1 MARNHGIS
9 MLPVVALVALLAA
22 GAYNYHRNWQ
32 AEAAIPRPYGGYSQ
46 EDLAALLEAYET
58 ENAQIERQRERTRR
72 ALGQR
77 GNGGLLDE
85 NIDAFEQAQQ
95 RSSAHRE
102 LGVKLSMRQTA
113 TEEIAAELERRERE
127 ADVLQ
132 VHLKRLLT
140 I

>member
-1 MARNHGIS
+1 VAYREVARVERSSTLGLHRVT
-9 MLPVVALVALLAA
+9 LALESGRRVLVGRGMDADRAHL
-22 GAYNYHRNWQ
+22 
-32 AEAAIPRPYGGYSQ
+32 
-46 EDLAALLEAYET
+46 LAALLEAYET